1 MRRRY
6 HLHLPGLAYIGLIF
20 LVAVAAMNGQ
30 NNLLFWILGLMVSAM
45 LISGIVSGLMMR
57 RLRVQRI
64 VPAHG
69 VVGEPLVVRYALSN
83 RSRYLSIFNM
93 HIEECAAAD
102 PKGFGRL
109 MAPARAWVM
118 HIGPRETVH
127 GEAVLWPS
135 RRGEARFET
144 LRIWTTFPFGIIK
157 KSISIA
163 QPQHIL
169 IYPLLYEVNRRVV
182 DCIGPQG
189 LTGAKISRRPP
200 DPAGSDDY
208 FGMRDYRPGDSMR
221 HIAWKR
227 TAMLDQLVSI
237 ERTRPAPPRLRVIV
251 NLTTPTHRL
260 RVDADGPHS
269 PRQLE
274 ELSISIAASI
284 IHAASHKGFE
294 VGLSL
299 PGTGQPSIPIKHGHW
314 HHLKMMGALASI
326 DLDATRQKPERQRAR
341 DSERAGQI
349 VIHPDRAEPAVG
361 GPNAIHL
368 TARQLESLVVRP
380 IGWDPNERVDPKHT
394 GQPTEQ
400 AA

>member
-1 MRRRY
+1 
-6 HLHLPGLAYIGLIF
+6 
-20 LVAVAAMNGQ
+20 
-30 NNLLFWILGLMVSAM
+30 
-45 LISGIVSGLMMR
+45 
-57 RLRVQRI
+57 
-64 VPAHG
+64 
-69 VVGEPLVVRYALSN
+69 
-83 RSRYLSIFNM
+83 
-93 HIEECAAAD
+93 
-102 PKGFGRL
+102 
-109 MAPARAWVM
+109 
-118 HIGPRETVH
+118 
-127 GEAVLWPS
+127 
-135 RRGEARFET
+135 
-144 LRIWTTFPFGIIK
+144 
-157 KSISIA
+157 
-163 QPQHIL
+163 
-169 IYPLLYEVNRRVV
+169 
-182 DCIGPQG
+182 
-189 LTGAKISRRPP
+189 
-200 DPAGSDDY
+200 
-208 FGMRDYRPGDSMR
+208 MR

-251 NLTTPTHRL
+251 NLTTPTDRL

-314 HHLKMMGALASI
+314 HHVKMMGALASI

-394 GQPTEQ
+394 GQLTEQ